1 MANGLLDTVGKG
13 LNSAKEGI
21 ESAIPGVKSFD
32 TQVGKVIDSK
42 VKPALQGATGAVK
55 SVRDNTT
62 DAANAIGKGVDA
74 LKPSKVLKDFD
85 ASKGTA
91 SIGANIANDLDLKQP
106 SDNSSESAG
115 SKIMRPGDRARAAQQ
130 EVDKDIK

>member
-21 ESAIPGVKSFD
+21 ENVVPGVKSFD

-42 VKPALQGATGAVK
+42 VKPALQGANNVAK

-74 LKPSKVLKDFD
+74 LKPSKVLNDFD

-91 SIGANIANDLDLKQP
+91 SIGANVAKNLEMQQP
-106 SDNSSESAG
+106 SDSSSESAG

-130 EVDKDIK
+130 EVDKDTK